1 MAEIK
6 TVQEF
11 VRQRKAK
18 RRDVTLVVRMAS
30 CAVVFFGFII
40 SLSYILSA
48 GHRGPVKTAKVQVN
62 DGTIYINAQGQMFSG
77 AAVEYG
83 DEEKVDITSGAAFDC
98 LTEAIRLWKSSGV
111 TMERPGLMRGSYDE
125 CQDGH
130 AIACADTK
138 AKIIYISAQWSLIGN
153 GKMGTTIMMHELGH
167 LLGLP
172 HIMGDPLMD
181 PIAQDSLVAVPALDV
196 AMAKFMKGKNG
207 W

>member
-11 VRQRKAK
+11 VRKRKEK
-18 RRDVTLVVRMAS
+18 RDDVKMIVCAAAYMLVLI
-30 CAVVFFGFII
+30 GFMI
-40 SLSYILSA
+40 SLNYILTPRRA
-48 GHRGPVKTAKVQVN
+48 PLKTAKVQVN
-62 DGTIYINAQGQMFSG
+62 DGTIYINSQGKMFSG
-77 AAVEYG
+77 AAVDYSDG
-83 DEEKVDITSGAAFDC
+83 EKVDITSGAAFDC
-98 LTEAIRLWKSSGV
+98 LTEAIRLWKSAGV

-138 AKIIYISAQWSLIGN
+138 SKIIYISAQWSLIGN

-196 AMAKFMKGKNG
+196 AMAKFMKGRK
-207 W
+207 